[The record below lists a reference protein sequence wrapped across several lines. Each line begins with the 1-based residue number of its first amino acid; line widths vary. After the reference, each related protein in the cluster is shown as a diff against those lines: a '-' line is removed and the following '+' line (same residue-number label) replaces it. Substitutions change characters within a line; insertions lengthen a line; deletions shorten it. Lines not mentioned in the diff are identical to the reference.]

1 LIPDIKTL
9 IMIKDRQIQA
19 LYNEW
24 KKLAGEMC
32 I

>member
-9 IMIKDRQIQA
+9 LMIKDRQIQA

-24 KKLAGEMC
+24 KKLKGETC
-32 I
+32 T